1 MFLCFTREGQEA
13 IGGTGR
19 IVPMVPHGNRR
30 RQSGEPEELS
40 LWFHIG
46 TAGGNRR
53 GTGRIVPMVPHGNGR
68 RQSTGGPGEPSP
80 WFQTGTAGGGNQR
93 EPSPWFPICDS
104 IIIHIRKLGQGTC
117 PPGPVEIISG
127 EDKDN
132 PRLQ

>member
-1 MFLCFTREGQEA
+1 VFLCFTREGQEA

-30 RQSGEPEELS
+30 RQSGE
-40 LWFHIG
+40 
-46 TAGGNRR
+46 
-53 GTGRIVPMVPHGNGR
+53 
-68 RQSTGGPGEPSP
+68 PGEPSP